1 MADPYIGEIRM
12 FAGTFAPFSWE
23 FCDGRQL
30 AISQYE
36 ALFNLIGTT
45 YGGDG
50 QDTFNL
56 PNLCG
61 RVPVHRGQAPGISQ
75 NYQLGEQFGV
85 EEVTLTTPADPD
97 ALARAAGLA
106 GRWHDRAA
114 RGRRAGERAG
124 RGGLRRRR
132 AGHARS
138 RPPASTPLGGSQPHA
153 NMPPYATVRYI
164 ICLDGIY
171 PIPSP

>member
-30 AISQYE
+30 PISQYE

-50 QDTFNL
+50 QETFNL

-61 RVPVHRGQAPGISQ
+61 RVPVHRGQGPGISQ

-85 EEVTLTTPADPD
+85 EEVTLTSQQIPTHLHALQASPAGGTT
-97 ALARAAGLA
+97 AQ
-106 GRWHDRAA
+106 A
-114 RGRRAGERAG
+114 RGSMLASAPAAAAFIVEAPSSP
-124 RGGLRRRR
+124 L
-132 AGHARS
+132 A
-138 RPPASTPLGGSQPHA
+138 PASVAPLGGSQPHP
-153 NMPPYATVRYI
+153 NMPPYTAVSYI

-171 PIPSP
+171 PTPSP